1 MRHATASLQRGIK
14 PVDLVVN
21 ASNGVITVPKSRKKP
36 VRKQP
41 HAKRAPKTRT
51 NDANVGDLV
60 DIYNILLAY
69 REMLTALHGDEISAQ
84 SRHDRVI
91 SVLGSLTDAMHQ
103 LTKAHQAQSQVIR
116 SLLRQSL
123 YDEAANFG
131 AR

>member
-1 MRHATASLQRGIK
+1 M
-14 PVDLVVN
+14 
-21 ASNGVITVPKSRKKP
+21 PKSSKKP
-36 VRKQP
+36 LKKQAQ
-41 HAKRAPKTRT
+41 AKRAPKTRT
-51 NDANVGDLV
+51 NEANVGDLV
-60 DIYNILLAY
+60 DIYNILVAY
-69 REMLTALHGDEISAQ
+69 REMLTALHGDEIAAK

-131 AR
+131 VK